1 MSDLYKLSEE
11 EHPLCSNRNNA
22 VPLKDKGAAAEA
34 VSMAIMSAK
43 INGEEKSEPSLR
55 DGMDLRFHENAADSE
70 EVSRILE
77 MESPFL
83 ELKVLVLNINSG
95 NNTKFL
101 EQCPTLREY
110 MKYVERVRKYLP
122 DMELEA
128 AVKRA
133 VDECIREGILEDF
146 FRKNKAEVIAMSIF
160 EYDEK
165 EVIDYIREE
174 ERAIGRKEGRDRR
187 NKGWGGSKA
196 DSRSLQG
203 CVHPW
208 KGCAGAGGRIYKRT
222 F

>member
-1 MSDLYKLSEE
+1 
-11 EHPLCSNRNNA
+11 
-22 VPLKDKGAAAEA
+22 
-34 VSMAIMSAK
+34 MSAK

-110 MKYVERVRKYLP
+110 MKYVERVRKYLL

-174 ERAIGRKEGRDRR
+174 ERAIGREEEAQKYGRLILRLTEEG
-187 NKGWGGSKA
+187 KS
-196 DSRSLQG
+196 SLVVKIAMDDALRERLYEEYQL
-203 CVHPW
+203 
-208 KGCAGAGGRIYKRT
+208 
-222 F
+222 